1 MTKDI
6 FQARNC
12 LILDLDE
19 ESLPKNSK
27 VHYLGYWCLENL
39 SNSFKNLEKFNI
51 INSKAR
57 DVVYINQD
65 IKEVH
70 KIYNSLVSDLSNFL
84 NKIHNKN
91 YSENYWETIVGPW
104 LKLFLTVV
112 RERYNS
118 LNFAIKKFNIS
129 EVMLANFK
137 EENFF
142 VYNVD
147 DFEEKASKNKDGWN
161 SILYSKILKILNYNC
176 KFIEFKIKKKNT
188 INNSKKKNI
197 ASNLK
202 KKFISFLTI
211 FNLLSKNSKYVIY
224 ASGLKLHA
232 VIKLQL
238 YLKQFPSI
246 FIKKEYPKKKI
257 NFENRK
263 KIESFFEKT
272 EAEEYEKLVRSL
284 ISSLLP
290 TDFLENYKTL
300 EYISTNLKWPKD
312 PKVIFTSTGYH
323 SDEIFKMYAAKKMEK
338 GSKYIVSQH
347 GANNFTHKNSFIEL
361 GYDRSDTFFS
371 WGNFKK
377 DKCVSL
383 FNLKNIALDNMEKTP
398 KGEKL
403 FFFMPKMSKSRKRL
417 YDDYGQMIRDN
428 ISIEKILN
436 NLDNK
441 IKESCIL
448 KLYPNENDSKELEN
462 KILNEIIFKKHQ
474 YIIDRTSSKKKIFKT
489 SKLILNYSDGTSFL
503 ETISTDIPTIIFLP
517 NLNWIDESVK
527 QDYEKLLEN
536 NILFN
541 NEKLMSKHINNI
553 FYDIDSWWNNPKIKK
568 VKLNFEQKYSQ
579 RPPNDALKIL
589 SKKIFKE
596 I

>member
-1 MTKDI
+1 
-6 FQARNC
+6 
-12 LILDLDE
+12 
-19 ESLPKNSK
+19 
-27 VHYLGYWCLENL
+27 
-39 SNSFKNLEKFNI
+39 
-51 INSKAR
+51 
-57 DVVYINQD
+57 
-65 IKEVH
+65 
-70 KIYNSLVSDLSNFL
+70 
-84 NKIHNKN
+84 
-91 YSENYWETIVGPW
+91 
-104 LKLFLTVV
+104 
-112 RERYNS
+112 
-118 LNFAIKKFNIS
+118 
-129 EVMLANFK
+129 
-137 EENFF
+137 
-142 VYNVD
+142 
-147 DFEEKASKNKDGWN
+147 
-161 SILYSKILKILNYNC
+161 
-176 KFIEFKIKKKNT
+176 
-188 INNSKKKNI
+188 
-197 ASNLK
+197 
-202 KKFISFLTI
+202 
-211 FNLLSKNSKYVIY
+211 
-224 ASGLKLHA
+224 LKLHA

-383 FNLKNIALDNMEKTP
+383 FNLKNIAIDNMEKTP
-398 KGEKL
+398 KGEKI

-448 KLYPNENDSKELEN
+448 KLYPNEYDSKELEN

-489 SKLILNYSDGTSFL
+489 SKLILNYNDGTSFL
-503 ETISTDIPTIIFLP
+503 ETISTDIPTIT
-517 NLNWIDESVK
+517 
-527 QDYEKLLEN
+527 
-536 NILFN
+536 
-541 NEKLMSKHINNI
+541 
-553 FYDIDSWWNNPKIKK
+553 FYLI
-568 VKLNFEQKYSQ
+568 
-579 RPPNDALKIL
+579 
-589 SKKIFKE
+589 
-596 I
+596 